1 MSDQASTLDCVRTL
15 PAAVPK
21 TSRVRK
27 LLFDVSVALTLLLLL
42 SPLLLLVCVLIKVTD
57 RGPVLFKHTRI
68 GLKGRPFGCLKFR
81 TMILNSEAVLAD
93 HLSKDAHARA
103 EWAANHKLAQD
114 PRVTPLGKLLRAT
127 SLDELPQLFNIISGD
142 MSLVGPRPIT
152 ESELPRY
159 GDAAALYLAFR
170 PGLTGLWQI
179 SGRSNC
185 TYEERVQLD
194 AQYVREWSLRKDML
208 IMLLT
213 IPAVL
218 SRRGS
223 C

>member
-1 MSDQASTLDCVRTL
+1 MSDQASTLNFVRSL
-15 PAAVPK
+15 PVAVPA
-21 TSRVRK
+21 TNRVRK
-27 LLFDVSVALTLLLLL
+27 LLFDIVTATALLLLL
-42 SPLLLLVCVLIKVTD
+42 SPLLLLICVLLKVTD
-57 RGPVLFKHTRI
+57 KGPILFKHTRI

-81 TMILNSEAVLAD
+81 TMILNSEAVLAE
-93 HLSKDAHARA
+93 HLSKDANARA

-114 PRVTPLGKLLRAT
+114 PRVTPLGRFLRAT
-127 SLDELPQLFNIISGD
+127 SLDELPQLINIVCGD

-152 ESELPRY
+152 EAELPRY
-159 GDAAALYLAFR
+159 GDAAILYLSFR

-179 SGRSNC
+179 SGRSSC
-185 TYEERVQLD
+185 SYEERVLLD
-194 AQYVREWSLRKDML
+194 TQYIREWSLRKDLM